1 VFLVSISLF
10 PFLSSY
16 AISSASRPQSQF
28 LYVLPFD
35 TRLPALRLFDHSVSQ
50 IPACLC
56 SQPLSCIQC
65 IRISLMGMLGGFYV
79 TSRASRCAS
88 TPAFSSCVRFRIT
101 SVLGNVCSQF
111 KIHSRLC
118 FGSMSCHGFQF
129 FGFPCLRFS
138 SSLLSRFSVRFR
150 LFQSVFQSVLSSL
163 VSDPVQNL
171 LELFSP
177 RFSVFGLQC
186 CSVSVSVL
194 SLDSSISYSNSGSSL
209 SFRYSVKV
217 VHVFVPSNSGS
228 SLFRL
233 LQFKGCPRLWFSSS
247 CRIFVKVALVRR
259 KSVSLRSSTPRSR
272 TQIPVRLCPCTV

>member
-1 VFLVSISLF
+1 MFLVSISLF

-79 TSRASRCAS
+79 TSRASLCAS

-118 FGSMSCHGFQF
+118 FGSMSCRGFQF
-129 FGFPCLRFS
+129 FGFLCLGS
-138 SSLLSRFSVRFR
+138 LSSLLSRF
-150 LFQSVFQSVLSSL
+150 FQSVFIQSSVFSL
-163 VSDPVQNL
+163 VQSQSQ
-171 LELFSP
+171 FQ
-177 RFSVFGLQC
+177 F
-186 CSVSVSVL
+186 L
-194 SLDSSISYSNSGSSL
+194 SLGSSISYSNSGSSL
-209 SFRYSVKV
+209 
-217 VHVFVPSNSGS
+217 
-228 SLFRL
+228 
-233 LQFKGCPRLWFSSS
+233 
-247 CRIFVKVALVRR
+247 
-259 KSVSLRSSTPRSR
+259 
-272 TQIPVRLCPCTV
+272 